1 MAFLDNLTHI
11 KKPQSYHETKNDENY
26 VKAMEQELDALDANH
41 IWKLT
46 NLIKKKRPMD

>member
-11 KKPQSYHETKNDENY
+11 KKPQSYHEAKNDENY